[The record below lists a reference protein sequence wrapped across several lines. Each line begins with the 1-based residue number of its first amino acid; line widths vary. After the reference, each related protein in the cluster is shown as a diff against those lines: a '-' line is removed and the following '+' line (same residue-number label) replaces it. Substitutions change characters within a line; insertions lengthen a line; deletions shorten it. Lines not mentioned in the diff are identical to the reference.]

1 LLDKKLTNSKFK
13 LTCAIVILSTI
24 LFLFR
29 MITSDQ
35 WVDVIKGVLLYY
47 VGANVVQDIGY
58 NISQS
63 YRKNNQ
69 DGAEL

>member
-1 LLDKKLTNSKFK
+1 
-13 LTCAIVILSTI
+13 VILSTI

-29 MITSDQ
+29 MITNDQ